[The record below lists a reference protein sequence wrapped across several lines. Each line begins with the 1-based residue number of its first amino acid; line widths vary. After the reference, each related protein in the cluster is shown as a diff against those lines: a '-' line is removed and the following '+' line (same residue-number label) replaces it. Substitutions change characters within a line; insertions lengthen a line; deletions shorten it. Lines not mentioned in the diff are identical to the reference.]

1 MIIAHR
7 GLGEPE
13 NSMLSFKRA
22 VKRGFGIEFDVWKT
36 ADEELVS
43 LHDPEITVDD
53 EKYSVKE
60 LTFKELKALAPWRN
74 RITKVEDLFRKFP
87 DSVFNADIKDAEAIE
102 DLKELIRNYEVEKAI
117 VSTTEIGILKA
128 LRAHDRELK
137 LAFSI
142 IGRSSV
148 PKVPLLKR
156 RLEIFGIHVPI
167 DGIFYVG
174 FANFRLLIKWV
185 RGMGIKIG
193 FWSYEANELKY
204 IPLLADLGDY
214 FISNNP
220 IEVRNLLARLKK
232 SF

>member
-36 ADEELVS
+36 ADGELVS
-43 LHDPEITVDD
+43 LHDPEIIVDG
-53 EKYSVKE
+53 EKHSVKE
-60 LTFKELKALAPWRN
+60 LTFKELKALAPLGV
-74 RITKVEDLFRKFP
+74 RIAKVEELFRKFP
-87 DSVFNADIKDAEAIE
+87 NALFNADVKDAEAVE
-102 DLKELIRNYEVEKAI
+102 DLPELIRNYEVEKAI
-117 VSTTEIGILKA
+117 VSTTEVEILKA
-128 LRAHDRELK
+128 LRARDKGLK

-142 IGRSSV
+142 IERSSV

-156 RLEIFGIHVPI
+156 SLEIFALHVPI
-167 DGIFYVG
+167 DGISYVG
-174 FANFRLLIKWV
+174 FGNFRILLKWV
-185 RGMGIKIG
+185 RSMGIKIG
-193 FWSYEANELKY
+193 FWSYEADELRY
-204 IPLLADLGDY
+204 LPLLIDLGDY

-220 IEVRNLLARLKK
+220 VEVRTLLARLKK